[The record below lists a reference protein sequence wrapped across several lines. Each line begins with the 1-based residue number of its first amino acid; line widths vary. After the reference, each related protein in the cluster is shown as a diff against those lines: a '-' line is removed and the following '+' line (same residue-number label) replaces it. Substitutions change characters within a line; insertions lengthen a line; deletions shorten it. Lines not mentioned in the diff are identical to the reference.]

1 MVKPGAKVNGKGILE
16 LREQVALANR
26 LLHHYGLTSYL
37 GHASARIPGTDHIII
52 KGRPHVSMDRV
63 RPQDLMIMD
72 LEGNVV
78 EASQEYSARVGEW
91 PIHTEVYK
99 ARPDVGSVVHT
110 HQKWCTIFGIAG
122 RPVLPV
128 QHPPTAAVAAEHWPV
143 YEETFGLI
151 TDVVLGGAVARVMGR
166 NVACHLRTHGMIFVG
181 LNVERAVLAAA
192 DAEHL
197 AEMTWRAMPIGTPV
211 PMPMEYM
218 RDDVEKRFTLA
229 EEDVRDGVARGEW
242 ANHEWVDQNPDA
254 AWSRGIQL

>member
-1 MVKPGAKVNGKGILE
+1 MVKPSTRVKGKEILE
-16 LREQVALANR
+16 LKEQVALANR
-26 LLHHYGLTSYL
+26 LLQHYGLTSYL
-37 GHASARIPGTDHIII
+37 GHASARIPGTDNIII

-63 RPQDLMIMD
+63 QPQDLMIMD

-78 EASQEYSARVGEW
+78 EASQEYSASVGEW

-110 HQKWCTIFGIAG
+110 HQKWCTVFGIAG

-143 YEETFGLI
+143 YEETYGLI
-151 TDVVLGGAVARVMGR
+151 TDVSLGSAVAQVLGQ
-166 NVACHLRTHGMIFVG
+166 NVACHLRTHGMVFVG

-197 AEMTWRAMPIGTPV
+197 AEMTWRAMLIGTPE

-218 RDDVEKRFTLA
+218 RNDVEKRFTQA
-229 EEDVRDGVARGEW
+229 GEDVRDGVARGEW
-242 ANHEWVDQNPDA
+242 AIHEWVDQNPET